1 MKKTFWTGVVALL
14 LTLFTCEAAFA
25 AEAGAVADKFK
36 WLTFLV
42 FGLIIS
48 LTMYVTYRAAKQTH
62 SATDF
67 YAAGRSVSGIQNGW
81 AIAGDYL
88 SAASFLGIAG
98 LISLYGYDGFMYS
111 VGWLVAYIT
120 VLLVI
125 AEPCRNI
132 GKYTLGDILA
142 FRNNPKAAKTVA
154 AISTVTV
161 STFYLTAQM
170 VGGGVLV
177 KTLIGIDYEIS
188 VIVVGIL
195 MLSYVVFGGMKATTW
210 VQIIKAILLV
220 TASILLV
227 AFTWGQYGFS
237 FPGFLQAAVDNPD
250 IQKQVA
256 KLLGD
261 AATNMTPEELG
272 QRFLEPGLYLKSPID
287 QISLGMA
294 LVLGTAG
301 MPHILMRFFTVPTA
315 KDARVSVIWAMAIIG
330 GFYILTL
337 FLGLGAAMNV
347 TAAKISAMDPGGN
360 MAAPLLAQ
368 YVGGGADSML
378 GNLFLAFVAAVAF
391 ATIVAVVAGLV
402 LAAASAMS
410 HDLYV
415 GVVRGDHATSQEQ
428 VTAARIATVI
438 VGALAIYVGI
448 AAKGQN
454 VAHLVALAFAVAAS
468 SNLPAV
474 FLTLYWKK
482 TNTYGVVAGMLVGA
496 ATAIYLV
503 LISPNMTYPKAVI
516 AGANKV
522 LQGEPATEAK
532 PAVPAQWGF
541 SCELFASAS
550 CVKGSP
556 EAAAKPAK
564 PGALEK
570 LEKAKAEL
578 ATLTD
583 DAAKAAKE
591 KEIAGLDKAIAK
603 AQGDLKK
610 FEGQTVSMM
619 GLEKPS
625 FMLKN
630 PGLISIPLGFLVTI
644 LVSLF
649 TRDRR
654 AEEMWDELYVRQ
666 NTGINAEAA
675 QAH

>member
-1 MKKTFWTGVVALL
+1 MKKTFWAGSIALL
-14 LTLFTCEAAFA
+14 LGLLASQTAFA
-25 AEAGAVADKFK
+25 EGGAVADKFK

-42 FGLIIS
+42 FGLIIG
-48 LTMYVTYRAAKQTH
+48 LTMYVTYRAAKQTT
-62 SATDF
+62 SAADF
-67 YAAGRSVSGIQNGW
+67 YAAGRSVTGIQNGW

-142 FRNNPKAAKTVA
+142 FRNNPKAAKVVA

-188 VIVVGIL
+188 VIAVGIL
-195 MLSYVVFGGMKATTW
+195 MLTYVVFGGMKATTW

-227 AFTWGQYGFS
+227 GFTWGQYGFS

-256 KLLGD
+256 KLMGD
-261 AATNMTPEELG
+261 AATNMTPTELG
-272 QRFLEPGLYLKSPID
+272 QRFLEPGLFLKSPID

-315 KDARVSVIWAMAIIG
+315 KDARTSVIWAMAIIG
-330 GFYILTL
+330 GFYVLTL

-347 TAAKISAMDPGGN
+347 TPASIMALDKGGN
-360 MAAPLLAQ
+360 MAAPMLAQ
-368 YVGGGADSML
+368 FIGGGADSML
-378 GNLFLAFVAAVAF
+378 GNLFLAFVSAVAF

-402 LAAASAMS
+402 LASASAMS

-415 GVVRGDHATSQEQ
+415 GVIRGEHATAKEQ
-428 VTAARIATVI
+428 ITAARVATVI

-482 TNTYGVVAGMLVGA
+482 ANTYGIVSGMLVGA
-496 ATAIYLV
+496 GTAIWLV
-503 LISPNMTYPKAVI
+503 MLSPNMTYPLAKI
-516 AGANKV
+516 ADANKV
-522 LQGEPATEAK
+522 LQGEPAK
-532 PAVPAQWGF
+532 PAVEAAPAVGGF
-541 SCELFASAS
+541 MCELFASAD
-550 CVKGSP
+550 CKKEVKASP
-556 EAAAKPAK
+556 EKPAK
-564 PGALEK
+564 PGAVEK
-570 LEKAKAEL
+570 LAKAQTDL
-578 ATLTD
+578 AALTD
-583 DAAKAAKE
+583 EAAKAAKS
-591 KEIAGLDKAIAK
+591 KEIAGLEKAIKGAET
-603 AQGDLKK
+603 DLKT
-610 FEGQTVSMM
+610 FEGQTTSMM
-619 GLEKPS
+619 GLEKPK
-625 FMLKN
+625 FLLKN

-654 AEEMWDELYVRQ
+654 SDEMWDELYVRQ
-666 NTGINAEAA
+666 NTGINAEGA